1 MFEMVSIASRCGN
14 CTVRLFFRNHTS
26 QQTRTM
32 LDTALHPCTR
42 NSSVNA
48 PVSVADELRVPQRDR
63 PAAKTGFDNVSVE
76 AVGQALCATGYPAL
90 RDIQIEI
97 ERGIVAGVLILLG
110 R

>member
-1 MFEMVSIASRCGN
+1 
-14 CTVRLFFRNHTS
+14 VRLFFRNHTS